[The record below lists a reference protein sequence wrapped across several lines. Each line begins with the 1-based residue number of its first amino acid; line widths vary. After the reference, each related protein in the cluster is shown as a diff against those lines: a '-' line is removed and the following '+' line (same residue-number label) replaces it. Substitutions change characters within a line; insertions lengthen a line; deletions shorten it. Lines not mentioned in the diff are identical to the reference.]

1 MADAMRRLIN
11 LLRQLPGVGEKT
23 ASRLVFYILSAPPDF
38 GQALSGAIRDVV
50 EQVGPCE
57 LCGNLSEQSPCTICS
72 DPRRDGSVICVV
84 EKVPDLL
91 AIENT
96 HEFRGLY
103 HVLQGLL
110 SPLDGTGP
118 DQIRAEEL
126 ISRIQEGDVR
136 EVILAVSPNVEG
148 EATALYLK
156 KRMESMG
163 VKVSRIASGIPV
175 GGELE
180 YVDKGTI
187 GRALS
192 GRREMS

>member
-1 MADAMRRLIN
+1 MADAMRRLIS

-23 ASRLVFYILSAPPDF
+23 ASRLVFYILSATPDY
-38 GQALSGAIRDVV
+38 GEALARAIKDVV
-50 EQVGPCE
+50 ERVGPCQV
-57 LCGNLSEQSPCTICS
+57 CGNLSEASPCQICS
-72 DPRRDGSVICVV
+72 DPKRDRSVICVV

-103 HVLQGLL
+103 HVLQGVL
-110 SPLDGTGP
+110 SPLDGAGP

-126 ISRIQEGDVR
+126 LDRLKGEVQ
-136 EVILAVSPNVEG
+136 EVILATSPSVEG

-156 KRMESMG
+156 KRITSAG
-163 VKVSRIASGIPV
+163 IRVSRIASGIPV

-180 YVDKGTI
+180 YVDRGTI
-187 GRALS
+187 GKALA
-192 GRREMS
+192 GRREMQ